1 MNTKCFLVLFV
12 ALMGATV
19 VSGHDYQ
26 CYSNDIGDSKIL
38 TMGGYTFAE
47 PIAIELSPANA
58 PDAMA
63 RYSLRCRVAYK
74 DNLMPHPMTDAEFEL
89 VLKIAGVINSW
100 LKDFIDG
107 VYGGIEYAELL
118 KSYKSGKFRK
128 DIKERFPGY
137 VAEQIS
143 AMDPSGRPDIETV
156 TVEIESEGLFKE
168 ELIKELEKESQ
179 GQDD

>member
-1 MNTKCFLVLFV
+1 MNTKCFFVLFA
-12 ALMGATV
+12 ALLGATTV
-19 VSGHDYQ
+19 AAHDYQ
-26 CYSNDIGDSKIL
+26 CYSNEIGDSKIL

-47 PIAIELSPANA
+47 PMVVDLAPTNA
-58 PDAMA
+58 PDATA

-74 DNLMPHPMTDAEFEL
+74 DNLTPRPTSDAEFEL
-89 VLKIAGVINSW
+89 VLKIASDINSW

-107 VYGGIEYAELL
+107 EYGGAEYEDLL
-118 KSYKSGKFRK
+118 KAYKSGKIRK
-128 DIKERFPGY
+128 HLKAIFPDY

-143 AMDPSGRPDIETV
+143 AMDPSERPDIETV
-156 TVEIESEGLFKE
+156 TVEIEAEGLFKD

>member
-1 MNTKCFLVLFV
+1 MNTKCFLIFSV
-12 ALMGATV
+12 ALIGATAV
-19 VSGHDYQ
+19 AEHDYQ

-47 PIAIELSPANA
+47 PIAIDLSPANA

-107 VYGGIEYAELL
+107 VYGGSEYAELL

-156 TVEIESEGLFKE
+156 TVEIEAEGLFKE